1 MQMSF
6 KTLGV
11 AVIGAAILATG
22 YFAEKAM
29 AQEGQFIPALV
40 YRTGPFASNGI
51 PSANGWRDYMTM
63 INKRDG
69 GVDGVLVT
77 WEECEFGYG
86 TAPGVEC
93 YERLKNDGGGAS
105 LVNPFST
112 GVTYALIP
120 KAGVDQVP
128 IHSMGY
134 GMAASADGRV
144 FPWTFNFPTTYWSQ
158 ASAFIKYVGE
168 QEGGMENLR
177 GKKITLLYLN
187 IAYGKE
193 PIPVFKLLAEKYG
206 YELDLI
212 PIDWPGIEQTAA
224 WLQVRRIK
232 PDWAFLWGWGASNQV
247 AIKSATLINFPM
259 DHFIGVWWSGSESD
273 VVPTGVFAKGY
284 KSATFHAAGTD
295 FPVFN
300 AILEH
305 VYGGDIEEANKNN
318 FGEVLYNRS
327 VFGAIL
333 NAEAFFTA
341 HKKYGNRRLSGE
353 EVRWGMENIDLN
365 EARMADLGIPGFTKP
380 IKVTCE
386 DHEGNGPVIFQ
397 QWDGEKWSMVSDWIT
412 PMRDI
417 VRPMIEEAAAAY
429 AAENNIT
436 PRDCSQEG

>member
-1 MQMSF
+1 MSF

-11 AVIGAAILATG
+11 ALIGAAILTTG
-22 YFAEKAM
+22 FWAEKAR
-29 AQEGQFIPALV
+29 AAEEQFIPALV
-40 YRTGPFASNGI
+40 YRTGPFAPNGI

-69 GVDGVLVT
+69 GVNGVMIT
-77 WEECEFGYG
+77 WEECEFGYA

-93 YERLKNDGGGAS
+93 YERLKNTGGGAS

-120 KAGVDQVP
+120 KASVDQVP

-134 GMAASADGRV
+134 GNTATADGRV

-158 ASAFIKYVGE
+158 ASAFIKYVGQ

-177 GKKITLLYLN
+177 GKKIALIYLN

-193 PIPVFKLLAEKYG
+193 PIPVLEVLAEKYG

-212 PIDWPGIEQTAA
+212 PIDWPGMEQGAA
-224 WLQVRRIK
+224 WLQMRRNK
-232 PDWAFLWGWGASNQV
+232 PDWAFLWGWGAANQV
-247 AIKSATLINFPM
+247 AIKSATQINFPM
-259 DHFIGVWWSGSESD
+259 DRFIGVWWSGSEVD
-273 VVPTGVFAKGY
+273 VIPTGADAKGY
-284 KSATFHAAGTD
+284 KSATFHATGTG
-295 FPVFN
+295 FPVHDE
-300 AILEH
+300 ILKY
-305 VYGGDIEEANKNN
+305 VYGGDLEEAKKNH

-333 NAEAFFTA
+333 NAEAFSTA
-341 HKKYGNRRLSGE
+341 HARYGNRHLTGE
-353 EVRWGMENIDLN
+353 EVRWGMEHIDLTD
-365 EARMADLGIPGFTKP
+365 ERMAELGIPGFTKP
-380 IKVTCE
+380 IKVTCA

-397 QWDGEKWSMVSDWIT
+397 QWDGEKWNMVSDWIT

-417 VRPMIEEAAAAY
+417 VRPMIEKAAAAY

-436 PRDCSQEG
+436 PRDCSKEG

>member
-1 MQMSF
+1 MSF

-11 AVIGAAILATG
+11 ALIGAAILTTG
-22 YFAEKAM
+22 FFAEKAR
-29 AQEGQFIPALV
+29 AAEEQFIPALV
-40 YRTGPFASNGI
+40 YRTGPFAPNGI

-69 GVDGVLVT
+69 GVNGVTIT

-93 YERLKNDGGGAS
+93 YERLKNTGGGAS

-120 KAGVDQVP
+120 KAPVDQVP

-134 GMAASADGRV
+134 GMTASADGRV

-177 GKKITLLYLN
+177 GKKIALIYLN

-193 PIPVFKLLAEKYG
+193 PIPVLEVLAEKYG

-212 PIDWPGIEQTAA
+212 PIDWPGMEQGAA
-224 WLQVRRIK
+224 WLQMRRNK
-232 PDWAFLWGWGASNQV
+232 PDWAFLWGWGAANQV
-247 AIKSATLINFPM
+247 AIKSATQINFPM
-259 DHFIGVWWSGSESD
+259 DHFIGVWWSGSEGD
-273 VVPTGVFAKGY
+273 VVPAGAAAKGY
-284 KSATFHAAGTD
+284 KSATFHATGTG
-295 FPVFN
+295 FPVHDE
-300 AILEH
+300 ILKY
-305 VYGGDIEEANKNN
+305 VYDGDLEEAKKNH

-333 NAEAFFTA
+333 NAEAFHTA
-341 HKKYGNRRLSGE
+341 HGKYGNRHLTGE
-353 EVRWGMENIDLN
+353 EVRWGMENIDLT
-365 EARMADLGIPGFTKP
+365 EARMAEIGIPGFTKP
-380 IKVTCE
+380 IHVTCE

-397 QWDGEKWSMVSDWIT
+397 QWDGAKWSMVSDWIT
-412 PMRDI
+412 PMRDV

-436 PRDCSQEG
+436 PRDCSKEG